1 MGVKLENIRDRK
13 YEVDYIQPN
22 GNRLSYRWERA
33 RDGRPSIVEVDNQ
46 VYEYLKYETVTLSNR
61 KLIVVD
67 EDKKDEV
74 AQLIDAD
81 TAAKPNYGIA
91 DVKKILNGT
100 IKFIATTLED
110 ADKDTIAYFVRI
122 AKEIKL
128 DSAGK
133 QKLLADLS
141 DVPVDILFEI
151 E

>member
-81 TAAKPNYGIA
+81 TAATPPYGIA
-91 DVKKILNGT
+91 DVKKTLNGT
-100 IKFIATTLED
+100 IKFIATTLEGD
-110 ADKDTIAYFVRI
+110 DKDTIAYFVRI